1 MGIDPR
7 VCPESTPIHV
17 DSHKTSEVYSPKE
30 AGTIL
35 AQYAYKIPSL
45 RVVEL
50 LSYEATML
58 VNAIQIGLFATKRF
72 SREPI
77 ENHEQ
82 FHEQQYQEQQYQEQ
96 ASAPA

>member
-1 MGIDPR
+1 
-7 VCPESTPIHV
+7 
-17 DSHKTSEVYSPKE
+17 
-30 AGTIL
+30 
-35 AQYAYKIPSL
+35 
-45 RVVEL
+45 
-50 LSYEATML
+50 ML
-58 VNAIQIGLFATKRF
+58 VNAIRIGLFATKRF

>member
-1 MGIDPR
+1 MRISGFIETQQIKQMGIDPR

-45 RVVEL
+45 RVYDNYE
-50 LSYEATML
+50 SY
-58 VNAIQIGLFATKRF
+58 AIVCNSLR
-72 SREPI
+72 SSL
-77 ENHEQ
+77 
-82 FHEQQYQEQQYQEQ
+82 Y
-96 ASAPA
+96 